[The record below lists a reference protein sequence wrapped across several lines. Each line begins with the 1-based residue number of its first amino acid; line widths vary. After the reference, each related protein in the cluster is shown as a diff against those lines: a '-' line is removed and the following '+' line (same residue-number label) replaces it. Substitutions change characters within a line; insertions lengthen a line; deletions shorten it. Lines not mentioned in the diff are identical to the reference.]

1 MKMSANAPPTVLI
14 VEDERQLADLY
25 EDWLRESF
33 TVRKAY
39 DGEQALAEL
48 DETVSVVLLD
58 RRLPD
63 TAGDDLLEEVSRQS
77 PESRVAMVTAVEPE
91 LDIVDL
97 GFDDYLVKPV
107 ERTELRATVDWLV
120 DLSDYDDLFQRYFSL
135 ASKVGV
141 LEAELDDS
149 ELEASEEYAE
159 LSAELEHIQQKE
171 ADYLDRLSESGSS
184 DRVFRR
190 LVAHWDRVSEQ
201 PAN

>member
-39 DGEQALAEL
+39 DGEQALSEL